1 MNFANLAHDLIS
13 SLIYSILGILVF
25 CLAFLAVDKLTPF
38 HLWKELIEHKNQPLA
53 IVLAA
58 LVLGICIIVASSIH
72 G

>member
-1 MNFANLAHDLIS
+1 MNLINWHDLVG
-13 SLIYSILGILVF
+13 SLIYSFLGVFVF
-25 CLAFLAVDKLTPF
+25 CIAFFVVDKLTPF
-38 HLWKELIEHKNQPLA
+38 HLWRELIDNKNQPLA